1 MASNGSVAVCFVCL
15 GNICRSPTAEGI
27 FKKLVRDAGLDE
39 RIAIESRGTGDW
51 HTGEPAD
58 ARARAAAKRR
68 GVTLDGVACRFERGD
83 FARFDYILSMDTRV
97 LDTLRRLARTDDE
110 RDRVHN
116 FRAFDPDS
124 APDAPV
130 PDPYYGGADGF
141 DEVFDICEAG
151 CRGLLAEVRGR
162 LGAAS

>member
-1 MASNGSVAVCFVCL
+1 MASNGPVAVCFVCL

-27 FKKLVRDAGLDE
+27 FRKLVRDAGLDD

-68 GVTLDGVACRFERGD
+68 GVALDGVASRFERSD
-83 FARFDYILSMDTRV
+83 FARFDYILSMDPRV
-97 LDTLRRLARTDDE
+97 LDTLLRLARTDDE

-116 FRAFDPDS
+116 FRAFDPD
-124 APDAPV
+124 APPDATV

-151 CRGLLAEVRGR
+151 CRGLLAEVRDR
-162 LGAAS
+162 LEAAS

>member
-1 MASNGSVAVCFVCL
+1 MRPAGPVAVCFVCL

-27 FKKLVRDAGLDE
+27 FRKMVRDARLDTHVT
-39 RIAIESRGTGDW
+39 IESRGTGDW

-58 ARARAAAKRR
+58 ARARAAASRR
-68 GVTLDGVACRFERGD
+68 GVTLDGVASRFEQGD
-83 FARFDYILSMDTRV
+83 FTRFDYILSMDVRV
-97 LDTLRRLARTDDE
+97 LAELRRLARTDDE
-110 RDRVHN
+110 RARLHN

-124 APDAPV
+124 PRDAPV

-151 CRGLLAEVRGR
+151 CRGLLEHLRER
-162 LGAAS
+162 LRAVP

>member
-1 MASNGSVAVCFVCL
+1 MASTGAIAVCFVCL

-27 FKKLVRDAGLDE
+27 FKKLVREAGLDG
-39 RIAIESRGTGDW
+39 AVTIESRGTGDW

-58 ARARAAAKRR
+58 ARARAAATRR
-68 GVTLDGVACRFERGD
+68 GVALDGVACRFERGD

-97 LDTLRRLARTDDE
+97 LDTLRRLARTDAE
-110 RDRVHN
+110 RERVHN
-116 FRAFDPDS
+116 FRAFDPAS
-124 APDAPV
+124 PPDAPV

-151 CRGLLAEVRGR
+151 CRGLLAEVRTR

>member
-27 FKKLVRDAGLDE
+27 FRKLVGDAGLGD

-68 GVTLDGVACRFERGD
+68 GVTLDGVACRFERSD
-83 FARFDYILSMDTRV
+83 FARFDYILSMDPRV
-97 LDTLRRLARTDDE
+97 LDALFRLARTTDE
-110 RDRVHN
+110 RDRLHN

-124 APDAPV
+124 PPDAAV

-151 CRGLLAEVRGR
+151 CRGLLATVRDR
-162 LGAAS
+162 LGTAS

>member
-39 RIAIESRGTGDW
+39 RIAVESRGTGDW

-68 GVTLDGVACRFERGD
+68 GVALDGVACRFERGD

-97 LDTLRRLARTDDE
+97 LDTLRRLARSDDE

-124 APDAPV
+124 PADAPV

-151 CRGLLAEVRGR
+151 CRGLLAEVRDR